1 MTRTFHF
8 AESQLFTCL
17 EGRPEELLADR
28 ASRPT
33 DSGRDVEERDDT
45 LAFVA
50 HAANCHAVL
59 LAALRAL
66 LRECHQ
72 HIPDTVSCNRLRV
85 AVAAA
90 DIAIA
95 KAVQS

>member
-1 MTRTFHF
+1 MSRTYHF
-8 AESQLFTCL
+8 SEAQLFTCL
-17 EGRPEELLADR
+17 DGRPEDSLADR
-28 ASRPT
+28 ASLPT
-33 DSGRDVEERDDT
+33 DSGNDVAARDET

-50 HAANCHAVL
+50 HAANCHAAL

-72 HIPDTVSCNRLRV
+72 HIPETVSCNRLRV

-90 DIAIA
+90 DSAIA